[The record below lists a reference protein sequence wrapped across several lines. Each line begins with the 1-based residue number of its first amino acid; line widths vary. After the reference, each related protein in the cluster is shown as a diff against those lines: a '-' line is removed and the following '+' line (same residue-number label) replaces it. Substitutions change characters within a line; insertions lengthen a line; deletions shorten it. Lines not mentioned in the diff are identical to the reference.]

1 MCVVRAMASSVDLPL
16 EALHYDRGHC
26 YRVIVIHADG
36 LGVLG
41 HRDDGVPLE
50 AGGKYRQAE
59 GEVEDVTE
67 DPC

>member
-1 MCVVRAMASSVDLPL
+1 MMT
-16 EALHYDRGHC
+16 EGQC
-26 YRVIVIHADG
+26 YLVIVVHAGD

-41 HRDDGVPLE
+41 HRGDGGPLE
-50 AGGKYRQAE
+50 AGGEYRQAE